1 MKDLLKLTDMEFDA
15 LKEMGN
21 IGAGHIATA
30 ISKMLG
36 KDVDINIPETKFVDI
51 QDFAE
56 YLGGPE
62 KIVSAIY
69 VPIEGTISGE
79 AIFIFPEQGSL
90 ELIDLLLGQEK
101 GTTKRI
107 DEDTLEESAFKE
119 ISNILTGSFLNSLS
133 KMLDAKI
140 MPQPPHIATDMVQ
153 AIIDLLL
160 INVGSYASSILSVS
174 TKIDVMGHD
183 INGKFLILFDKDS
196 LLLMLDRL
204 HEKFG

>member
-1 MKDLLKLTDMEFDA
+1 MKDFLKLTDMEFDA

-30 ISKMLG
+30 ISQILG
-36 KDVDINIPETKFVDI
+36 KDVDINIPDTKFIDI
-51 QDFAE
+51 SDFAD
-56 YLGGPE
+56 YLGGAE

-69 VPIEGTISGE
+69 VPITGSINGE
-79 AIFIFPEQGSL
+79 AIFIFPQQGSN
-90 ELIDLLLGQEK
+90 ELIDLLLNQPI
-101 GTTKRI
+101 GTNKKI
-107 DEDTLEESAFKE
+107 DDSMLGESAFKE
-119 ISNILTGSFLNSLS
+119 LSNILTGSFLNSLS
-133 KMLDAKI
+133 KMLDIQI
-140 MPQPPHIATDMVQ
+140 MPSPPHVATDMVQ

-160 INVGSYASSILSVS
+160 INVGSYADSILCVG

-196 LLLMLDRL
+196 LLTMLDLL